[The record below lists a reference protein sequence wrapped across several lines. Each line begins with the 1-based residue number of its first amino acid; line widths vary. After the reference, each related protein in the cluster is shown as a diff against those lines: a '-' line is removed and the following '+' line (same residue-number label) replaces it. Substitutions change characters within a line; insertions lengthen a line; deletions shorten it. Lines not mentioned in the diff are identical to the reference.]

1 VYPNAN
7 RVFLMISGVGD
18 LSIKNILR
26 TMFVSLKI
34 TPYYYFESVELVQYF
49 SKNKPDQHF
58 LE

>member
-1 VYPNAN
+1 
-7 RVFLMISGVGD
+7 MISGVGD

-34 TPYYYFESVELVQYF
+34 TLYYYFESVELVQYF